1 MSQTDDA
8 SYNAPQDPPRQ
19 IESKV
24 EFPWQRLLTSIG
36 FGFLAWCA
44 FWVTVVLAIIL
55 WVMMAFN
62 REPQP
67 DLKRIASICA
77 KYVGQALGYAVL
89 LHDETP
95 FPVGPLPK
103 VD

>member
-1 MSQTDDA
+1 MSQSDA
-8 SYNAPQDPPRQ
+8 SYSAPQEEPR
-19 IESKV
+19 EVEVKR
-24 EFPWQRLLTSIG
+24 EFPWQRLLLSVG
-36 FGFLAWCA
+36 FAFLGWCV
-44 FWVTVVLAIIL
+44 FWATIVLAVIL

-77 KYVGQALGYAVL
+77 KYVGQCLGYAVL

-103 VD
+103 ID